1 MCVEIAV
8 MWMLVETALLAVKE
22 GEGKNK
28 SNNGSFVERASSK
41 VFMCR
46 VCMPYPTLHL
56 RVLLRPFAR
65 SCPRK
70 DALFHSMNLLLG
82 SQNGNALSILHY
94 D

>member
-41 VFMCR
+41 VLMCR

-65 SCPRK
+65 SCPRN
-70 DALFHSMNLLLG
+70 AAFSIGEFLIGFPNH
-82 SQNGNALSILHY
+82 GNALSILHY